1 MNREFRPQNE
11 GRICW
16 GDREA
21 KPPREKIWVFT
32 SSKWIFLYQSYLG
45 DLLSAK
51 IPPYLGDLFTGVFIK
66 RRSVNRCLK
75 FVCDVCQK
83 GGSGGEA
90 PRENFGLF
98 VAVFRDPNCFFALQ
112 ILGENFRPFRHFH
125 FREKIPLSVISHQ
138 KLVGKFSPNYGG
150 KHCYHPLI

>member
-1 MNREFRPQNE
+1 MREESVGGVGERSPPEKKIGFLPHQNE
-11 GRICW
+11 FFYI
-16 GDREA
+16 
-21 KPPREKIWVFT
+21 KVIWET
-32 SSKWIFLYQSYLG
+32 YCRQKFLL
-45 DLLSAK
+45 
-51 IPPYLGDLFTGVFIK
+51 IWGDLFTGVFIK

-112 ILGENFRPFRHFH
+112 IFGENFRPFRHFH

>member
-1 MNREFRPQNE
+1 MRIGFLHHQN
-11 GRICW
+11 
-16 GDREA
+16 D
-21 KPPREKIWVFT
+21 F
-32 SSKWIFLYQSYLG
+32 FYQSYLG

-51 IPPYLGDLFTGVFIK
+51 IPPYLGGFIK

-90 PRENFGLF
+90 PRENFWLF
-98 VAVFRDPNCFFALQ
+98 VAVFRDPNFFFALQ
-112 ILGENFRPFRHFH
+112 IFEENFRPFRHFH

-138 KLVGKFSPNYGG
+138 K
-150 KHCYHPLI
+150 